1 MFYLKYET
9 NMLTDIYV
17 VRATKEKLKEAN
29 GNLREIKDPG
39 YLTVFNTELGVRNVK
54 EIDRAFSV
62 LNNYVQWRGDE
73 YIEKLYREYETISNL
88 ANDYTIASDVE
99 SDAIKAKFTIE
110 LTKIIDMLDSNSI
123 YDFIS
128 VVQPLEIPAVI
139 KSEFDTTMVTDGVGS
154 RDQTYIEEDYKQL
167 MVLIVIF
174 KAITGPL
181 AQMIFSTD
189 DGSKKMPD
197 LQMLDMIRQQPIAQG
212 AGFKKLAAYVRST
225 VEKVFDKEKTGE
237 SKVLSFQLP
246 REEIPM
252 YYLAKIIFNKILLM
266 DQADSTNKDI
276 VRQIYGTISSG
287 IKSIGNS
294 NDTIRNKNK
303 PSESETET
311 EDKESVI
318 ESYRLATDVTPGIAE
333 ELNWATE
340 TVDKILKQLP
350 PKVRELCTD
359 DNIKLGMSLAATFT
373 PDKITNTHINILGPI
388 FKNIIDPRGLLYLKA
403 NSIFNLI
410 AVGYAILIGM
420 KAFPL
425 AYALVSKRISGMEAD
440 SVHYIATNINSTK
453 AKGYREEELEKYYPS
468 RKVVVG
474 KRSEDDSK
482 SDKSDQQEYPGD
494 LVILDWV
501 SSMGLEINKYNWL
514 VPSILNV
521 GVKDIIVSTISNV
534 LIDFLIENEQRNEK

>member
-181 AQMIFSTD
+181 AQIIFSTD

-212 AGFKKLAAYVRST
+212 AGFKKLVAYVRST

-294 NDTIRNKNK
+294 KDTIRNKDK

-350 PKVRELCTD
+350 HKVRELCTD

-410 AVGYAILIGM
+410 AVGYAILVGM
-420 KAFPL
+420 KL
-425 AYALVSKRISGMEAD
+425 KL
-440 SVHYIATNINSTK
+440 K
-453 AKGYREEELEKYYPS
+453 AIEK
-468 RKVVVG
+468 
-474 KRSEDDSK
+474 K
-482 SDKSDQQEYPGD
+482 S
-494 LVILDWV
+494 
-501 SSMGLEINKYNWL
+501 
-514 VPSILNV
+514 
-521 GVKDIIVSTISNV
+521 
-534 LIDFLIENEQRNEK
+534 

>member
-212 AGFKKLAAYVRST
+212 AGFK
-225 VEKVFDKEKTGE
+225 
-237 SKVLSFQLP
+237 
-246 REEIPM
+246 
-252 YYLAKIIFNKILLM
+252 
-266 DQADSTNKDI
+266 
-276 VRQIYGTISSG
+276 
-287 IKSIGNS
+287 
-294 NDTIRNKNK
+294 
-303 PSESETET
+303 ET

-403 NSIFNLI
+403 NSVFNLI
-410 AVGYAILIGM
+410 AVGYAILVGM

-468 RKVVVG
+468 RKVIVG
-474 KRSEDDSK
+474 K
-482 SDKSDQQEYPGD
+482 
-494 LVILDWV
+494 
-501 SSMGLEINKYNWL
+501 M
-514 VPSILNV
+514 
-521 GVKDIIVSTISNV
+521 VST
-534 LIDFLIENEQRNEK
+534 

>member
-189 DGSKKMPD
+189 ARYDKTTTYST
-197 LQMLDMIRQQPIAQG
+197 
-212 AGFKKLAAYVRST
+212 RSW
-225 VEKVFDKEKTGE
+225 
-237 SKVLSFQLP
+237 
-246 REEIPM
+246 I
-252 YYLAKIIFNKILLM
+252 
-266 DQADSTNKDI
+266 
-276 VRQIYGTISSG
+276 
-287 IKSIGNS
+287 
-294 NDTIRNKNK
+294 
-303 PSESETET
+303 
-311 EDKESVI
+311 
-318 ESYRLATDVTPGIAE
+318 
-333 ELNWATE
+333 
-340 TVDKILKQLP
+340 
-350 PKVRELCTD
+350 
-359 DNIKLGMSLAATFT
+359 
-373 PDKITNTHINILGPI
+373 
-388 FKNIIDPRGLLYLKA
+388 
-403 NSIFNLI
+403 
-410 AVGYAILIGM
+410 
-420 KAFPL
+420 
-425 AYALVSKRISGMEAD
+425 
-440 SVHYIATNINSTK
+440 
-453 AKGYREEELEKYYPS
+453 
-468 RKVVVG
+468 
-474 KRSEDDSK
+474 
-482 SDKSDQQEYPGD
+482 
-494 LVILDWV
+494 
-501 SSMGLEINKYNWL
+501 
-514 VPSILNV
+514 
-521 GVKDIIVSTISNV
+521 
-534 LIDFLIENEQRNEK
+534 

>member
-1 MFYLKYET
+1 MVKRSVNMFYLKYET

-88 ANDYTIASDVE
+88 ANDYTIASDAE

-212 AGFKKLAAYVRST
+212 AGFKKLVAYVRST

-252 YYLAKIIFNKILLM
+252 YYLA
-266 DQADSTNKDI
+266 
-276 VRQIYGTISSG
+276 R
-287 IKSIGNS
+287 
-294 NDTIRNKNK
+294 
-303 PSESETET
+303 
-311 EDKESVI
+311 
-318 ESYRLATDVTPGIAE
+318 
-333 ELNWATE
+333 
-340 TVDKILKQLP
+340 
-350 PKVRELCTD
+350 
-359 DNIKLGMSLAATFT
+359 
-373 PDKITNTHINILGPI
+373 
-388 FKNIIDPRGLLYLKA
+388 LYLTRYY
-403 NSIFNLI
+403 LW
-410 AVGYAILIGM
+410 
-420 KAFPL
+420 
-425 AYALVSKRISGMEAD
+425 
-440 SVHYIATNINSTK
+440 TK
-453 AKGYREEELEKYYPS
+453 
-468 RKVVVG
+468 
-474 KRSEDDSK
+474 
-482 SDKSDQQEYPGD
+482 Q
-494 LVILDWV
+494 I
-501 SSMGLEINKYNWL
+501 
-514 VPSILNV
+514 
-521 GVKDIIVSTISNV
+521 V
-534 LIDFLIENEQRNEK
+534 LIKT